1 METMLKDVFMKLIGN
16 SIVASGRAI
25 KVHQLNFFAE
35 NKFEITPDQYV
46 VLSILNDDE
55 DFHQNKLCK
64 LLYKDKS
71 NMTRLL
77 SILENKKLI
86 EKVQTTE
93 NKKQV
98 NHIKLTQKGRDLRAE
113 ISPMVKQSREE
124 CFKNISEEDMYTCI
138 KVLTQIQENLSEE
151 NRNE

>member
-1 METMLKDVFMKLIGN
+1 METMLKDVFLKLIGN

-25 KVHQLNFFAE
+25 KMHQLNLFAE
-35 NKFEITPDQYV
+35 NKFEITPEQYV
-46 VLSILNDDE
+46 VLSMLNDDE

-77 SILENKKLI
+77 SILEKKELI
-86 EKVQTTE
+86 EKVQTTD

-98 NHIKLTQKGRDLRAE
+98 NHIKITQKGRNLRTK
-113 ISPMVKQSREE
+113 ISPKVKTSRETYL
-124 CFKNISEEDMYTCI
+124 KNISEEDMYACI
-138 KVLTQIQENLSEE
+138 KVLTQIQENLSGEI
-151 NRNE
+151 